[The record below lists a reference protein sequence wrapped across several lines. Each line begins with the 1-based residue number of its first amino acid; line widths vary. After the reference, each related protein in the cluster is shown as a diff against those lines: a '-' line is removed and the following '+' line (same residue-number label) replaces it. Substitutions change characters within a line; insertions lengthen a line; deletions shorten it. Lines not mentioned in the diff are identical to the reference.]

1 MMNQGVK
8 GQRVGTAHTTELRIK
23 VNYSPLAGGS
33 KKKLDLQQRLAPVQN
48 QLHFRVL
55 QQVLP
60 E

>member
-8 GQRVGTAHTTELRIK
+8 GQRVGTAHTTELRKK

-55 QQVLP
+55 QQ
-60 E
+60 